1 MQLNKLLFW
10 KSNERE
16 KEQSDVNESAN
27 IPTTSIENIIDFPL
41 KDDTSKP
48 TPSKNYRAIYKS
60 LIDDNPELDNF
71 FDDNY
76 YYRKGF
82 YDGVNHRSLD
92 SFNMGQ
98 EELVSKFTNELKK
111 MIQEKMRFVDESE
124 VDNVDI
130 KNVNK
135 SISEKLYLTC
145 LSVKREISLLEQQID
160 LAEKAKGWV
169 AEAANKYKRGF
180 TNGQQL
186 YITNKYL
193 GRSINGGESHE

>member
-1 MQLNKLLFW
+1 
-10 KSNERE
+10 
-16 KEQSDVNESAN
+16 
-27 IPTTSIENIIDFPL
+27 
-41 KDDTSKP
+41 
-48 TPSKNYRAIYKS
+48 
-60 LIDDNPELDNF
+60 
-71 FDDNY
+71 
-76 YYRKGF
+76 
-82 YDGVNHRSLD
+82 
-92 SFNMGQ
+92 
-98 EELVSKFTNELKK
+98 

-160 LAEKAKGWV
+160 LAEESKGWV